1 MPKAMH
7 EIGKKIKSLRQ
18 KKGWSQGDVAK
29 LLNIS
34 VPAFSKIET
43 EITDLSLSRL
53 EKIAEIFEVSLSDM
67 LLPASEQS
75 KEYTDELVK
84 AKETITEYSFKI
96 LHLQEYVITLY
107 EELHQFKKHSISDK

>member
-1 MPKAMH
+1 MSKSMH

-18 KKGWSQGDVAK
+18 KKAWSQGDVAK
-29 LLNIS
+29 LLDIS

-53 EKIAEIFEVSLSDM
+53 EKIAEIFGVSLPDM